1 MMPRSLWG
9 VGGVCALELRSARR
23 MIRTWLF
30 VALALAAGGV
40 LYHAFGVNHFH
51 NDSIAPRF
59 AVPGF
64 GVVTLWVLLIG
75 LVFIG
80 FDARARDASAQVGE
94 ALDSRPVSNV
104 ALLTGRL
111 LATVLIVWLPL
122 LVLAL
127 GLQVAGMVV
136 AQYQLQGGTVP
147 EPVSLL
153 TFVLLDAPAALGLW
167 GAVLVVLVAVLRSRW
182 AAAGV
187 ALALLGLGLFAI
199 FNTPLYLLPA
209 LSGITNLGLPGSEI
223 LPRWPSAAD
232 LAARVATVVFGA
244 GLVVVAAS
252 IWPRLDEVPRGKRLL
267 LGGVLLGVGAS
278 AIAGLAWQAQA
289 AQAERTTLTQT
300 HRALRAAPRLD
311 IERIAG
317 QVIIE
322 PGRRLGIRVEVAV
335 RAPADVAMEVL
346 RFSLNPG
353 MTVESVH
360 VDSAPARH
368 SHDQGLLEVMPI
380 EPLPASAR
388 AVVAIE
394 AAGVPDQRFGYLDS
408 AVDAMAETLL
418 GSPMALLGEQASLF
432 DRQFVALMPAVR
444 WLPAAGANY
453 DAPPDFHALDLVVE
467 VPPGWHAAGAG
478 RTQDEGRLRFK
489 PTVPVPEFALLAA
502 PLARRAMTVDEVECE
517 LLIHPTHLGNV
528 EYFASRASEP
538 MAEDGGT
545 MMVINLTDDG
555 DTSAAPNMLE
565 SGGTLADKLRDR
577 LRRWLSGGHLPAYP
591 HRVVSLME
599 VPAQLRRYRG
609 GWLMDTV
616 QGLPGVQ
623 LLAEHG
629 FPTSRLTERP
639 RWAGFPEARW
649 FDYLFAQVEYSGA
662 HGIALTAGAARNR
675 VPFLT
680 RATGDGAAAMDY
692 LVEWLAAWRVR
703 GVREV
708 APAHWLRVGLSPRMP
723 FLVRVLERG
732 MASATIASDWFSF
745 FPMAL
750 EDESEKVSFA
760 GFDPAARENGADIV
774 IHKGDLVALSMQRLL
789 GAEKVSR
796 FLALLRERHAGGTF
810 TRDDFLRAVGDV
822 DPAAVPFLTHVLSE
836 PTLPG
841 FLASDAR
848 VARLPDD
855 GSGNPRYQIR
865 VHVYNDELAPGV
877 AGVSYR
883 TGVIPYYQWSP
894 FAHVPGKSSVEIG
907 VVGREPPV
915 EVRLETYLSLNRRIL
930 RLRLPPVDAQ
940 TIVDEPPLVG
950 GRASPWRPA
959 DIGIVVDDL
968 DAGFA
973 TTSPPTGWDLL
984 GGAGG
989 ANVADDE
996 ALPEYRADGS
1006 VEPRWRRQTDENAVI
1021 WGKYRRTLARIV
1033 AGKGQGKARFTTV
1046 LPVAGRWRLYYHLPG
1061 ASLSEGDYRQAQ
1073 EWWRPADTFG
1083 DLDIAIVVGERDSGE
1098 ANGGSDRL
1106 DVEFDATQA
1115 TPGWNHL
1122 GSYDLP
1128 AGRVQVVVSD
1138 ATDGDIVVADAVRW
1152 QRAE

>member
-1 MMPRSLWG
+1 
-9 VGGVCALELRSARR
+9 

-30 VALALAAGGV
+30 MTIALAAGGV
-40 LYHAFGVNHFH
+40 LYTAFGVNHFY

-64 GVVTLWVLLIG
+64 GVVTLWALLIG

-80 FDARARDASAQVGE
+80 FDARNRDASAQVGE
-94 ALDSRPVSNV
+94 ALDIRPVSNV

-127 GLQVAGMVV
+127 GLQVAGMAV
-136 AQYQLQGGTVP
+136 AQYQLPGGTAP

-153 TFVLLDAPAALGLW
+153 TFVFLDAPAALGLW

-182 AAAGV
+182 AAAAV
-187 ALALLGLGLFAI
+187 ALALLGIGLFAI

-232 LAARVATVVFGA
+232 LTARVATVVFCA
-244 GLVVVAAS
+244 GLVVVTAG
-252 IWPRLDEVPRGKRLL
+252 IWPRLDSAPRGKRLL
-267 LGGVLLGVGAS
+267 LGGVLLGAGAS
-278 AIAGLAWQAQA
+278 AIAGLAWQAHT
-289 AQAERTTLTQT
+289 AQAERSAWTQT
-300 HRALRAAPRLD
+300 HHALRAAPRLD

-322 PGRRLGIRVEVAV
+322 PGRRLDIRVEVAV

-353 MTVESVH
+353 MAVESVH
-360 VDSAPARH
+360 VDGAPARH
-368 SHDQGLLEVMPI
+368 SHDQGLLDVTPVQ
-380 EPLPASAR
+380 PLPANAR
-388 AVVAIE
+388 AVVAID

-432 DRQFVALMPAVR
+432 DRKFVALMPAVR
-444 WLPAAGANY
+444 WLPVAGANY
-453 DAPPDFHALDLVVE
+453 DAPPDFHALDLAVE
-467 VPPGWHAAGAG
+467 VPSGWHAAGAG
-478 RTQDEGRLRFK
+478 RTQNEGPLRFK

-528 EYFASRASEP
+528 EYLASRGSEP

-545 MMVINLTDDG
+545 MMVISVTDG
-555 DTSAAPNMLE
+555 GHGTPQMLE

-577 LRRWLSGGHLPAYP
+577 LRRWLSGGHLPPYP
-591 HRVVSLME
+591 HRVVSLVE
-599 VPAQLRRYRG
+599 VPAQLRRYGG

-649 FDYLFAQVEYSGA
+649 IDYLFAQVEYSGA

-732 MASATIASDWFSF
+732 MASATMASDWFSF

-822 DPAAVPFLTHVLSE
+822 DPAAAPFLTHVLSE

-855 GSGNPRYQIR
+855 GSGNPRYQIG

-883 TGVIPYYQWSP
+883 TGGVTGNVGFFQWSP

-940 TIVDEPPLVG
+940 TIVDEPPLAG

-984 GGAGG
+984 GQGGAGG
-989 ANVADDE
+989 ANVAGDE

-1021 WGKYRRTLARIV
+1021 WGKYRRTLARIA
-1033 AGKGQGKARFTTV
+1033 AGKGQGQARFTTE
-1046 LPVAGRWRLYYHLPG
+1046 LPVAGRWRFYYHLPG
-1061 ASLSEGDYRQAQ
+1061 ASLSEGHYRRSQD
-1073 EWWRPADTFG
+1073 WWRPADAFG
-1083 DLDIAIVVGERDSGE
+1083 DLDIAIVVGERDG
-1098 ANGGSDRL
+1098 GGSDRL

>member
-1 MMPRSLWG
+1 MVPRSLRG

-30 VALALAAGGV
+30 ATLALAAGGA

-64 GVVTLWVLLIG
+64 GVVTLWAALIG

-80 FDARARDASAQVGE
+80 FDARHRDAGAQVGE
-94 ALDSRPVSNV
+94 ALDIRPVSNV

-136 AQYQLQGGTVP
+136 AQYQLPGGTVP

-182 AAAGV
+182 AAAAV

-209 LSGITNLGLPGSEI
+209 LSGVTNLGLPGSEI

-232 LAARVATVVFGA
+232 LAARVATVVFCA
-244 GLVVVAAS
+244 GLVVVAAG
-252 IWPRLDEVPRGKRLL
+252 IWPRLDNVPRGKRLL
-267 LGGVLLGVGAS
+267 LGGVLLGAGAS
-278 AIAGLAWQAQA
+278 AIAGLAWQAHA
-289 AQAERTTLTQT
+289 AQAERTTWTQT

-317 QVIIE
+317 QVTIE
-322 PGRRLGIRVEVAV
+322 PGRRLDIRVEVAV

-346 RFSLNPG
+346 RFALNPG
-353 MTVESVH
+353 MAVESVH
-360 VDSAPARH
+360 VDGALARH
-368 SHDQGLLEVMPI
+368 SHDQGLLDVMPVR
-380 EPLPASAR
+380 PLPASER
-388 AVVAIE
+388 SVVAID

-432 DRQFVALMPAVR
+432 DRQFVALMPAAR

-453 DAPPDFHALDLVVE
+453 GAPPDFHALDLAVE
-467 VPPGWHAAGAG
+467 VPLGWHAAGAG
-478 RTQDEGRLRFK
+478 RTQDEGPLRFK

-528 EYFASRASEP
+528 EYFASGASETT
-538 MAEDGGT
+538 AEDGGT
-545 MMVINLTDDG
+545 KTVTSVTDG
-555 DTSAAPNMLE
+555 DDTPQVLE

-577 LRRWLSGGHLPAYP
+577 LRRWLSGGHLPPYP
-591 HRVVSLME
+591 HRVVSLVE
-599 VPAQLRRYRG
+599 VPAQLRRYGG

-639 RWAGFPEARW
+639 RWPELERW
-649 FDYLFAQVEYSGA
+649 FDALFVHVEYTGA
-662 HGIALTAGAARNR
+662 HGIGLTAGAARNR

-732 MASATIASDWFSF
+732 MASATMASDWFSF

-822 DPAAVPFLTHVLSE
+822 DPAAAPFLTHVLSE

-855 GSGNPRYQIR
+855 GSGNPRYQIG

-883 TGVIPYYQWSP
+883 TGIIPYWQWSP
-894 FAHVPGKSSVEIG
+894 FAHVPGKRSVEIG

-940 TIVDEPPLVG
+940 TIVDEPPLAG

-984 GGAGG
+984 GLGGAGG
-989 ANVADDE
+989 ANVAGDE

-1021 WGKYRRTLARIV
+1021 WGKYRRTLARIA
-1033 AGKGQGKARFTTV
+1033 AGKGQGKARFTTE

-1073 EWWRPADTFG
+1073 DWWRPADNFG
-1083 DLDIAIVVGERDSGE
+1083 DMDIAIVVGERDGE
-1098 ANGGSDRL
+1098 GSDRL

-1122 GSYDLP
+1122 GGYDLP

-1152 QRAE
+1152 QRTE

>member
-1 MMPRSLWG
+1 MPRSLRG
-9 VGGVCALELRSARR
+9 VGGVCAVELRSARR

-75 LVFIG
+75 LVFVG

-136 AQYQLQGGTVP
+136 AQYQLQGGTAP

-187 ALALLGLGLFAI
+187 ALALLGLCLFAI

-223 LPRWPSAAD
+223 LPRWPSVAD

-252 IWPRLDEVPRGKRLL
+252 IWPRLDEVPCGKRLL

-289 AQAERTTLTQT
+289 AQAERTTWTQT
-300 HRALRAAPRLD
+300 HRALRATPRLD

-322 PGRRLGIRVEVAV
+322 PGRRLGIRVKVAV

-346 RFSLNPG
+346 RFSLNTG

-453 DAPPDFHALDLVVE
+453 DAPPDFHALDLAVK
-467 VPPGWHAAGAG
+467 VPSGWHAAGAG

-528 EYFASRASEP
+528 EYLASGASEP
-538 MAEDGGT
+538 TAEDGGT
-545 MMVINLTDDG
+545 MKVINLTDDG
-555 DTSAAPNMLE
+555 DTSAAANMLE

-577 LRRWLSGGHLPAYP
+577 LRRWLSGGHLPPYP
-591 HRVVSLME
+591 HRVVSLVE
-599 VPAQLRRYRG
+599 VPAQLRRYGG

-639 RWAGFPEARW
+639 GWPELERW
-649 FDYLFAQVEYSGA
+649 FDALFAQVEYTGA

-732 MASATIASDWFSF
+732 MASATMASSWFLF

-750 EDESEKVSFA
+750 EDQSEKVSFA

-774 IHKGDLVALSMQRLL
+774 IHKGNLVALSMQRLL
-789 GAEKVSR
+789 G
-796 FLALLRERHAGGTF
+796 
-810 TRDDFLRAVGDV
+810 
-822 DPAAVPFLTHVLSE
+822 
-836 PTLPG
+836 
-841 FLASDAR
+841 
-848 VARLPDD
+848 
-855 GSGNPRYQIR
+855 
-865 VHVYNDELAPGV
+865 
-877 AGVSYR
+877 
-883 TGVIPYYQWSP
+883 
-894 FAHVPGKSSVEIG
+894 
-907 VVGREPPV
+907 
-915 EVRLETYLSLNRRIL
+915 RR
-930 RLRLPPVDAQ
+930 R
-940 TIVDEPPLVG
+940 
-950 GRASPWRPA
+950 
-959 DIGIVVDDL
+959 
-968 DAGFA
+968 
-973 TTSPPTGWDLL
+973 
-984 GGAGG
+984 
-989 ANVADDE
+989 
-996 ALPEYRADGS
+996 
-1006 VEPRWRRQTDENAVI
+1006 
-1021 WGKYRRTLARIV
+1021 
-1033 AGKGQGKARFTTV
+1033 
-1046 LPVAGRWRLYYHLPG
+1046 
-1061 ASLSEGDYRQAQ
+1061 
-1073 EWWRPADTFG
+1073 
-1083 DLDIAIVVGERDSGE
+1083 
-1098 ANGGSDRL
+1098 
-1106 DVEFDATQA
+1106 
-1115 TPGWNHL
+1115 
-1122 GSYDLP
+1122 
-1128 AGRVQVVVSD
+1128 
-1138 ATDGDIVVADAVRW
+1138 
-1152 QRAE
+1152 